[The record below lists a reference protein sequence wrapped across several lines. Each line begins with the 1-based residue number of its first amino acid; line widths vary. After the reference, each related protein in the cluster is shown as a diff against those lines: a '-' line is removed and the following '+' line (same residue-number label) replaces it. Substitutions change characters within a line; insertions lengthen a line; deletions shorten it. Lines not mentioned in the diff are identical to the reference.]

1 MVNAKTVHDAL
12 GEAMAYWNSG
22 RPDLAEVVLD
32 EADRRFA
39 EAAPNVASPP
49 PVVAIPVGSPCFS
62 TE

>member
-22 RPDLAEVVLD
+22 RMDLAEVVLD

-39 EAAPNVASPP
+39 EAWPNGVPATR
-49 PVVAIPVGSPCFS
+49 VVSIPIGSPCFS